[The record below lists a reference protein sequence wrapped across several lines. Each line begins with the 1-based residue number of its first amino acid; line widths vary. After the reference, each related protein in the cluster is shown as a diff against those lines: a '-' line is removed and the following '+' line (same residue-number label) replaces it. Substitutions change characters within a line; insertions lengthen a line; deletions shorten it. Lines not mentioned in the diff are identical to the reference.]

1 MRDPRKRSASPVVSR
16 IVGMSHHLESERTVG
31 RAGRQAQSRT
41 GCRSLVGLRKRSAT
55 QACARTHLWTTL
67 RCRRREEAP
76 EMRRRILLTVVT
88 VLGTMCAL
96 SPTPAQARTAKA
108 SFEWFVEEN
117 VARASNGDQVTVS
130 GEGTFDAGTKS
141 ATGDATFE
149 HRTGAGTL
157 VGSGTIEFERLVAFQ
172 FYGCGN
178 VFGTPL
184 PDDYCGGRV
193 IFAVHLVGHL
203 ASDP

>member
-1 MRDPRKRSASPVVSR
+1 LRS
-16 IVGMSHHLESERTVG
+16 
-31 RAGRQAQSRT
+31 
-41 GCRSLVGLRKRSAT
+41 
-55 QACARTHLWTTL
+55 
-67 RCRRREEAP
+67 RRREEAP
-76 EMRRRILLTVVT
+76 EMRRRTLLTVVT

-96 SPTPAQARTAKA
+96 SPAPAQARTAKA

-149 HRTGAGTL
+149 HRTGTGTL

-203 ASDP
+203 ASDPSATIEADALFTIECEIGSPPSGSSEGITLNVKDLINFNKHVVGDNLYVME